1 MLPQERENNP
11 SEVND
16 KLEAELDQPHD
27 EAASQASHRE
37 EEMIPIRPQWNKR
50 PPTWLSDFVTGGELE
65 QSLSIHPEVST
76 QAVQIV
82 KMAQPQL
89 EYPPA
94 LRLKIYST
102 CLTTKN
108 GENGDYQVKG

>member
-37 EEMIPIRPQWNKR
+37 EEMIPIRP
-50 PPTWLSDFVTGGELE
+50 P
-65 QSLSIHPEVST
+65 
-76 QAVQIV
+76 V
-82 KMAQPQL
+82 K
-89 EYPPA
+89 
-94 LRLKIYST
+94 
-102 CLTTKN
+102 
-108 GENGDYQVKG
+108 